1 LARRIRRDLS
11 NKTVRKIIDKK
22 LKESRKPN
30 EHTPATSFS
39 FRSAFKRI
47 IYIVIFASFG
57 FLVYRVASTPAFLNL
72 FKDQKPTISRRNNG
86 PERSSPA
93 AARPQEKPP
102 EPQPILKP
110 VKQKMQVEVLNGC
123 GTAGIAAVATDF
135 LRASDVDVIYSGNFN
150 RFDVELSM
158 ILDRVG
164 DKDNAEKIAG
174 ILGIDDEQVKTEIN
188 PNRQLD
194 VSVVLGKDYL
204 NLKPFKK

>member
-1 LARRIRRDLS
+1 
-11 NKTVRKIIDKK
+11 
-22 LKESRKPN
+22 
-30 EHTPATSFS
+30 
-39 FRSAFKRI
+39 
-47 IYIVIFASFG
+47 
-57 FLVYRVASTPAFLNL
+57 
-72 FKDQKPTISRRNNG
+72 
-86 PERSSPA
+86 
-93 AARPQEKPP
+93 
-102 EPQPILKP
+102 
-110 VKQKMQVEVLNGC
+110 MQVEVLNGC

-150 RFDVELSM
+150 RFDVEQSM

-204 NLKPFKK
+204 NLKPYKK

>member
-22 LKESRKPN
+22 LKESRKPS

-47 IYIVIFASFG
+47 IYIAIFASLG
-57 FLVYRVASTPAFLNL
+57 FLVFRVASTPAFLNL
-72 FKDQKPTISRRNNG
+72 FKDQKPTISRRSNG
-86 PERSSPA
+86 SERSTPA
-93 AARPQEKPP
+93 SSRQQEKPP

-135 LRASDVDVIYSGNFN
+135 LRSSNVDVIYSGNFN
-150 RFDVELSM
+150 RFDVEQSM